1 MLHSNGLAASPSR
14 ATARSVEGVVTNKQ
28 TPPSRSAARRAA
40 EAVARR
46 AEEFAQRE
54 KQLLAIVTDFHT
66 ATEHA
71 EKVRADAETKAA
83 RILGDAEAK
92 AQALR
97 EKANADAA
105 GADEKAEAA
114 VRRML
119 EFGESRESVTA
130 LTSWPAAR
138 IREIQRAHGAE
149 QR

>member
-1 MLHSNGLAASPSR
+1 V
-14 ATARSVEGVVTNKQ
+14 ATKTQ

-40 EAVARR
+40 EVVARR

-54 KQLLAIVTDFHT
+54 KQLLAIVTDFHA
-66 ATEHA
+66 ATERA
-71 EKVRADAETKAA
+71 EKVRAGAETKAA

-105 GADEKAEAA
+105 GAEEQAEAA

-119 EFGESRESVTA
+119 EFGESRESITA